1 MSSNCSNMKKD
12 SKPEEDK
19 TKSVESNNVQSA
31 SQIIE
36 DESATMN
43 LSECVEDVSCLFFI
57 FILFI

>member
-1 MSSNCSNMKKD
+1 MKKD
-12 SKPEEDK
+12 SKPEEDN